1 MWPPKEKAPL
11 AGGLPL
17 HAPGQVTWNPG
28 SLVGGD
34 MPYLQGLGQPNEIPL
49 HLLTG
54 LQLSLQPHHFCLLF

>member
-1 MWPPKEKAPL
+1 
-11 AGGLPL
+11 
-17 HAPGQVTWNPG
+17 
-28 SLVGGD
+28 